1 MKKFELTTDTKMH
14 FGRKLFRIKALVSFG
29 DVKEGTL
36 GGYVEKEENLDHEGN
51 AWVYDDAWVCDNA
64 IVYGNAMVCGS
75 AMVCDRAMVRG
86 NAKVYGNAWVCGNAM
101 VCDRAMVRGS
111 AKVYDDAWVCDNADV
126 YGNACVYGDAKVYGN
141 AMVCGSACVCGD
153 ARLCGNTDYATV
165 KGFGTQCRSTTFF
178 RCEDRK
184 IRVACGCFKGTIEDF
199 RKRVKAT
206 RSGKIEKEYLMIADL
221 MELHFEE
228 ESEE

>member
-51 AWVYDDAWVCDNA
+51 AWV
-64 IVYGNAMVCGS
+64 S
-75 AMVCDRAMVRG
+75 
-86 NAKVYGNAWVCGNAM
+86 
-101 VCDRAMVRGS
+101 
-111 AKVYDDAWVCDNADV
+111 
-126 YGNACVYGDAKVYGN
+126 GNACVYGDARVSGNACVYGN
-141 AMVCGSACVCGD
+141 A
-153 ARLCGNTDYATV
+153 DYATV
-165 KGFGTQCRSTTFF
+165 KGFGTQCRPTTFF
-178 RCEDRK
+178 RCKDRK
-184 IRVACGCFKGTIEDF
+184 IRVACGCFEGTLEEF
-199 RKRVKAT
+199 RKQVKAT
-206 RSGKIEKEYLMIADL
+206 RTGKIEKEYLMIADL

>member
-1 MKKFELTTDTKMH
+1 MKNMKERNKKGMKKFELTTDTKIN

-51 AWVYDDAWVCDNA
+51 AWVYDDAK
-64 IVYGNAMVCGS
+64 VYG
-75 AMVCDRAMVRG
+75 D
-86 NAKVYGNAWVCGNAM
+86 AKVFGDANVYGYANVYGNAWVYGNAD
-101 VCDRAMVRGS
+101 VYNDACVYDDANVYGN
-111 AKVYDDAWVCDNADV
+111 ADVYDDAWVCDDANV
-126 YGNACVYGDAKVYGN
+126 YGNAKVCGN
-141 AMVCGSACVCGD
+141 A
-153 ARLCGNTDYATV
+153 DYATV

-184 IRVACGCFKGTIEDF
+184 IRVACGCFEGTLEEF
-199 RKRVKAT
+199 RKRVKGT
-206 RSGKIEKEYLMIADL
+206 RTGKIEKEYLMIADL
-221 MELHFEE
+221 MELHFDE